1 MNILIIGRGAIGSL
15 YGWAL
20 AKVGHSVTYYVRPG
34 RANQYGPTLKV
45 DILDARTRMQGVRV
59 RETFSTHLV
68 EDLPANHNY
77 DLIIV
82 SVQHYRLPEVV
93 DFLAHRMGNTTV
105 LMFNNIWTD
114 PHEEVAALP
123 SDQLV
128 WGFPRAG
135 GGFGSDGVLTGGLL
149 KNVMFG
155 QFGTEPGTNPTRR
168 DLAVRELFRSSG
180 FGIQVQRDFR
190 GWLWFHFLVNAGLL
204 PQALKA
210 GSFAQMVE
218 SDAHLQQ
225 AVLNVRELIPL
236 LAARGVNL
244 EHHAA
249 DLALFRIPPRLAALM
264 LKLVFRLSAFARL
277 IVESALPGDELRR
290 EVRPISRDV
299 LLEARRLGISVPRLE
314 ALETFFT
321 EEPSPPLA
329 LVGVTNL

>member
-1 MNILIIGRGAIGSL
+1 MNILIVGRGAIGSL

-20 AKVGHSVTYYVRPG
+20 AKAGHSVMYYVRPG
-34 RANQYGPTLKV
+34 RANQYGPTLTL
-45 DILDARTRMQGVRV
+45 DILDARTRMQGVRI
-59 RETFSTHLV
+59 RETFSTHFV
-68 EDLPANHNY
+68 EDLPADHTY

-93 DFLAHRMGNTTV
+93 NFLTNRVGNATV

-123 SDQLV
+123 ADQLV

-155 QFGTEPGTNPTRR
+155 QFGTEAGVKPTRR
-168 DLAVRELFRSSG
+168 ELEVRELFKSSG

-210 GSFAQMVE
+210 GSFAQMVK
-218 SDAHLQQ
+218 SDVHLQH
-225 AVLNVRELIPL
+225 AVLNVRELIPIL
-236 LAARGVNL
+236 VARGVNL
-244 EHHAA
+244 KHHAA
-249 DLALFRIPPRLAALM
+249 DLALFRIPPRLAAQM
-264 LKLVFRLSAFARL
+264 LKLVFRLSAPARM
-277 IVESALPGDELRR
+277 VVQSALPKDELRR

-299 LLEARRLGISVPRLE
+299 LTEARRLGIAVPRLE
-314 ALETFFT
+314 ALEAFFT
-321 EEPSPPLA
+321 EESPTL
-329 LVGVTNL
+329 LTGVATDR

>member
-1 MNILIIGRGAIGSL
+1 MNILIVGRGAIGSL
-15 YGWAL
+15 YGLAL
-20 AKVGHSVTYYVRPG
+20 AKAGHSVTYYVRPG
-34 RANQYGPTLKV
+34 RANRYGPTLTL
-45 DILDARTRMQGVRV
+45 DILDTRTRMQGVRI

-68 EDLPANHNY
+68 EDLPLAHNY

-93 DFLAHRMGNTTV
+93 AFLAHRVGNATL
-105 LMFNNIWTD
+105 LMFNNVWTD

-123 SDQLV
+123 ADQVV

-135 GGFGSDGVLTGGLL
+135 GGFGNDGVLTGGIL

-155 QFGTEPGTNPTRR
+155 QFGTGSGTSPTRR
-168 DLAVRELFRSSG
+168 ELAVRELFRSSG

-210 GSFAQMVE
+210 GSFVKLVE

-244 EHHAA
+244 KHHAE

-264 LKLVFRLSAFARL
+264 LKLVFRLSAPARL
-277 IVESALPGDELRR
+277 IVHALPGDELRR
-290 EVRPISRDV
+290 EVRSISRDV
-299 LLEARRLGISVPRLE
+299 LSEARRLGIAVPRLE
-314 ALETFFT
+314 ALEALFT
-321 EEPSPPLA
+321 EELSSPIA
-329 LVGVTNL
+329 LVGVTSL